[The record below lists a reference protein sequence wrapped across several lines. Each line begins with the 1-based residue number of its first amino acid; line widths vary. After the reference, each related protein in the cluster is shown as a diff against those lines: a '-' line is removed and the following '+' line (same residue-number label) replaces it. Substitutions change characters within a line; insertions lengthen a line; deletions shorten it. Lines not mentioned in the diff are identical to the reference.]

1 MAIKSSEYIS
11 LIKTS
16 HDVFRKLS
24 EQPEYFYEN
33 LDLLRKQ
40 WNVIKAEYNN
50 YSFYPR
56 HNMEKFHEAVEI
68 MNEYCSKTDVSVSWV
83 GNTENFNE
91 ENWFKHNKYD
101 QIAFFNFEGVNITK
115 LLDFG

>member
-11 LIKTS
+11 LLQTC
-16 HDVFRKLS
+16 HDVFRKLAD
-24 EQPEYFYEN
+24 QPEYFYEN

-40 WNVIKAEYNN
+40 WNIICAEYNH
-50 YSFYPR
+50 YAFYPR
-56 HNMEKFHEAVEI
+56 HPMEKFHEAVEI
-68 MNEYCSKTDVSVSWV
+68 MKEYCVQTDVKASWCV
-83 GNTENFNE
+83 DTSLFNE
-91 ENWFKHNKYD
+91 ENWSKYNKYD